1 MSMESDRTVI
11 SAALTAAGCKCVL
24 MNKDNVPKELPAGII
39 TMESE
44 DGRNGTSRRYVST
57 DISWTVYLI
66 VNAHNADDPDAD
78 LYALKE
84 LLRAELISRLGRDI
98 PHVEYYTSRVD
109 GSRLVRVARLDLLKS
124 GTGAGS

>member
-1 MSMESDRTVI
+1 MESDRTII

-24 MNKDNVPKELPAGII
+24 LNKDNVPKELPAGVI

-57 DISWTVYLI
+57 DISWTVYLV
-66 VNAHNADDPDAD
+66 VNAQNADDPDAD

-84 LLRAELISRLGRDI
+84 KLRAELISRLGRDI
-98 PHVEYYTSRVD
+98 PHVEYYTSRSD
-109 GSRLVRVARLDLLKS
+109 GARLVRVARCDLYKAE
-124 GTGAGS
+124 GAGR